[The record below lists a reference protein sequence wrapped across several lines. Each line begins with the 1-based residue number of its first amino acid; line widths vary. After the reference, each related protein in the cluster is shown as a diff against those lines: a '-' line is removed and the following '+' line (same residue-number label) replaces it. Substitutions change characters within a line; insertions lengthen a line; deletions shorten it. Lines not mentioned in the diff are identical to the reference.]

1 MNRWPN
7 LPLRIRLTLL
17 YVGLLAFLLGLLET
31 ALYWDTRRFLIQ
43 TTATRLRAQAKP
55 VIEQWLY
62 GDGEAPPL
70 PPPPTDAA
78 HLTRIAAPLARDLTS
93 RDTAALVL
101 DRDGIPLAEGR
112 LLPEEPAP
120 PPPDPHALRRALD
133 GENEVTYITTA
144 DGQRTLVILIPLRAA
159 PGSAEILGVA
169 QISTP
174 LAPVEQLLARQ
185 RLFLGL
191 GGAVTLGAGTLL
203 GLWLTSSALS
213 GLARMVETCRRIAQ
227 GDLSQRVN
235 LPHHRDEVGMLARA
249 FDEMVSRLE
258 ALFEARR
265 RFVANAAHEL
275 RTPLTALQGSL
286 EVLMRGAQDDPAA
299 VARLTQ
305 GMYREVTRLG
315 RLCEQLLDLSRL
327 ESAGHLHRRPL
338 EIGPYFDALL
348 PQLRLLARE
357 ETLRVERGPDL
368 TLYADPDALT
378 QVLFN
383 LVANAVQHNAPGITL
398 TLGWAVEGE
407 AVRFWVADDGVGIPP
422 QDLPH
427 IFEPFYRG
435 DRSRSRRRGGAGLG
449 LALTRAIVEAGG
461 GHIRVRSRPGA
472 GTTFT
477 FTLPLH
483 PPS

>member
-1 MNRWPN
+1 MNRWAN
-7 LPLRIRLTLL
+7 LPLRIRLTFL
-17 YVGLLAFLLGLLET
+17 YMGLLALLLSLLET
-31 ALYWDTRRFLIQ
+31 FLYWDTRRFLIQ

-55 VIEQWLY
+55 VIERWLY
-62 GDGEAPPL
+62 SDGAPPSIPPL
-70 PPPPTDAA
+70 PTNAA
-78 HLTRIAAPLARDLTS
+78 HLAQIAAPLARDLTS

-101 DRDGIPLAEGR
+101 ARDGTPLAEGR
-112 LLPEEPAP
+112 LLPEEPSP
-120 PPPDPHALRRALD
+120 PPPIPHLLRRALS
-133 GENEVTYITTA
+133 GENEITYITTA
-144 DGQRTLVILIPLRAA
+144 DGQRTLIILIPLRAT
-159 PGSAEILGVA
+159 PGSTEILGVV
-169 QISTP
+169 QISTS
-174 LAPVEQLLARQ
+174 LAPVEQILARQ
-185 RLFLGL
+185 RLLLGL

-203 GLWLTSSALS
+203 GLWLTSSTLS
-213 GLARMVETCRRIAQ
+213 GLTRMVETCRRIAE

-258 ALFEARR
+258 ALFEAQR

-305 GMYREVTRLG
+305 GMYREVTRLS

-327 ESAGHLHRRPL
+327 ESAAHLHRRPL
-338 EIGPYFDALL
+338 EIVPYFDALL
-348 PQLRLLARE
+348 PQLRLLVRE
-357 ETLRVERGPDL
+357 GTLRVEHGPAA

-378 QVLFN
+378 QVIFN
-383 LVANAVQHNAPGITL
+383 LVANAVQHNAPGVTL
-398 TLGWAVEGE
+398 TLGWAVEGA
-407 AVRFWVADDGVGIPP
+407 AVRFWVTDDGAGIPP

-435 DRSRSRRRGGAGLG
+435 DHSRSRRRGGAGLG
-449 LALTRAIVEAGG
+449 LALTRAIVEASG
-461 GHIRVRSRPGA
+461 GHIRVRSHPGA

-477 FTLPLH
+477 FTLPLAH
-483 PPS
+483 PS